1 MRLLP
6 LTFLFGAIAGHAQL
20 PATIVPPIPSA
31 SIGFE
36 VRVHV
41 GDCAVRWHKYEVSGN
56 NLLLTVDNNGP
67 SFLPNPPC
75 NFVERISPLA
85 EGEYN
90 LVIAYVRPDGTP
102 YFWTEPQTVFVA
114 PLSAIADAIEFYHSA
129 LGHYFVTASAA
140 EIAALDLGNFSGWQ
154 RTGEVFPGVILS
166 DLSTS
171 EVAAP
176 AVPVCRF
183 YGLPSAGLNSHFYS
197 ASAAECAAVAE
208 RWPDKWLLEAT
219 AAFYVFLPDAA
230 TGECPLG
237 TKPVYRMYNNRPD
250 ANHRYTRSLEV
261 RTLMVSQGW
270 SPEGAGPL
278 GVAMCT

>member
-41 GDCAVRWHKYEVSGN
+41 GECAVRWHKYEVSGN

-114 PLSAIADAIEFYHSA
+114 PLSAIADGI
-129 LGHYFVTASAA
+129 
-140 EIAALDLGNFSGWQ
+140 
-154 RTGEVFPGVILS
+154 
-166 DLSTS
+166 
-171 EVAAP
+171 
-176 AVPVCRF
+176 
-183 YGLPSAGLNSHFYS
+183 
-197 ASAAECAAVAE
+197 
-208 RWPDKWLLEAT
+208 
-219 AAFYVFLPDAA
+219 
-230 TGECPLG
+230 
-237 TKPVYRMYNNRPD
+237 
-250 ANHRYTRSLEV
+250 
-261 RTLMVSQGW
+261 
-270 SPEGAGPL
+270 
-278 GVAMCT
+278 